1 MKCKKCDS
9 RMILTECNNGNKMFQ
24 CINAT
29 CSNKV
34 NEGLSEG
41 EKTVLLKEL
50 KIKKYNLARLLGFNL
65 KSEEAVTEIKA
76 LRQEIKI
83 IERGLDK

>member
-1 MKCKKCDS
+1 
-9 RMILTECNNGNKMFQ
+9 MILTECNNGNKMFQ

-34 NEGLSEG
+34 IEGLSEG
-41 EKTVLLKEL
+41 ERTVIEKEL
-50 KIKKYNLARLLGFNL
+50 KVKKDNLKRLLEFNL
-65 KSEEAVTEIKA
+65 KSQEAVTEIKA